1 MTMLE
6 GMQKHYSGDQ
16 DAEQPFQ
23 SARDKL
29 FVTKSLCLLSSH
41 PIMKPLQA
49 YLEQLYAVTAGG
61 KAAQLPVESYLFNL
75 LYRVPMPRPGHKI
88 VISGPL
94 SSISWRRPSLAELP
108 ICDYSFTEFFELLGL
123 KNIVKLLTCLLLE
136 HQVLLKSAGK
146 VSVVTAMECCALW
159 SVVHQWGHVFV
170 FSSADY
176 QRLMLCAFCAVSLL
190 FPFNW
195 HHVFVPILPAAQV
208 GFLDAPVPFLMGLH
222 VDPLVSSR
230 TNLLQLE
237 VLTTPTLTPPSVT
250 SHCATSTVV
259 IMMCLSP
266 LSPPLP
272 LSPSLP
278 PSLPHS
284 FSLSLPPSLSL
295 PLSPSLSSLS
305 PTLSSLSLPLLSPS
319 LPLLSPSPL
328 SLPLLS
334 PSLPLLSPSLSSLP
348 PSLLSLPPSP
358 LSLPLLSP
366 SLSSLPLLSL
376 SSLSSLSLSC

>member
-61 KAAQLPVESYLFNL
+61 KVAQLPVESYLFNL

-146 VSVVTAMECCALW
+146 SLCVTAMECCALW
-159 SVVHQWGHVFV
+159 SVVHQWGRVFV
-170 FSSADY
+170 LSSTDY

-222 VDPLVSSR
+222 VDPLVTSR

-250 SHCATSTVV
+250 SHCGHNDVPLS
-259 IMMCLSP
+259 ILSP
-266 LSPPLP
+266 LSPPLS
-272 LSPSLP
+272 LS

-284 FSLSLPPSLSL
+284 FP
-295 PLSPSLSSLS
+295 
-305 PTLSSLSLPLLSPS
+305 LSLPLLSPTPSSLSLTLLSPFLSSFPLPLPPSPHS
-319 LPLLSPSPL
+319 LPLLSLPLLSLSLSSLSPSPL

-334 PSLPLLSPSLSSLP
+334 LSLSSLSPSL
-348 PSLLSLPPSP
+348 
-358 LSLPLLSP
+358 
-366 SLSSLPLLSL
+366 SLPLLSL
-376 SSLSSLSLSC
+376 SLSSLSPSPLSLSL